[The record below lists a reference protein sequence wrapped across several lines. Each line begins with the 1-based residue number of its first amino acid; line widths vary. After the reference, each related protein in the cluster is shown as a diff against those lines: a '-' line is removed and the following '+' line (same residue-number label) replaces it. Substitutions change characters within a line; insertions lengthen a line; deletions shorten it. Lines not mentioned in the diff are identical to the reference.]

1 MIRLSDILKKYKEG
15 RSAKAS
21 GGQQQEEPA
30 PVKPAEEEKLSLSA
44 AMAKEESAGD
54 AVLARD
60 VYEAAVAKAKE
71 IYSPDLL
78 EKPDFKLDF
87 DALIERIVGCLGTS
101 NKELL
106 QLCLAEYPKIE
117 DYLYFH
123 VVDVVIL
130 CLDLGLGLGLE
141 EQRLHEL
148 GIAAFIHDIGEVAYL
163 PIINKKGILSKA
175 EFNTVKEHP
184 QMAVKILSK
193 ILSKIDQNIIDAT
206 YQEHERLDGSGYP
219 RGLKE
224 KQISE
229 FAQIIGLADVYEAMI
244 HQRPY
249 RTKYTPL
256 ETVKSILHNKEAFDC
271 RIIKTLIERIG
282 IFPLGIMV
290 RLNTKETGV
299 VVRENTRLPL
309 RPVVKMLTDVNGKQ
323 IKENRFIDLAQN
335 PVVFIE
341 ESMECAKG

>member
-1 MIRLSDILKKYKEG
+1 MLRLSDILKKYREG

-21 GGQQQEEPA
+21 GGQKQDEPV
-30 PVKPAEEEKLSLSA
+30 PVKSAEEEKLSLSA
-44 AMAKEESAGD
+44 AMAKEESGGD
-54 AVLARD
+54 TVLAKNI
-60 VYEAAVAKAKE
+60 YEAAVAKAKE

-78 EKPDFKLDF
+78 EKSDFKLDL
-87 DALIERIVGCLGTS
+87 DALMERIIGALGTS
-101 NKELL
+101 NKELM
-106 QLCLAEYPKIE
+106 QLCLVDYPQIE

-123 VVDVVIL
+123 VVDVAIL

-141 EQRLHEL
+141 AARLHEL

-163 PIINKKGILSKA
+163 PIINKKGVLSKA

-184 QMAVKILSK
+184 QIAVKILSK
-193 ILSKIDQNIIDAT
+193 ILSKINQNIIDAT

-256 ETVKSILHNKEAFDC
+256 ETVKSILHNKEAFDR

-282 IFPLGIMV
+282 IFPLGITV
-290 RLNTKETGV
+290 RLNTKETGLV
-299 VVRENTRLPL
+299 VKENPKLPL
-309 RPVVKMLTDVNGKQ
+309 RPVIKLLTDSNGKEV
-323 IKENRFIDLAQN
+323 KDARFIDLARN
-335 PVVFIE
+335 PVVFVE
-341 ESMECAKG
+341 ETMECSKG